1 MSRKITILG
10 AGPGG
15 YIGAIRA
22 AQLGARVTVIEDGRL
37 GGTCLNWGCI
47 PTKTI
52 RATAEAMETVRGM
65 SEFGLVLD
73 GTVKPDMKAV
83 MARKDKVV
91 DTLVL
96 GIQKAFDHYNIELIE
111 GAGSVLEPGRVRV
124 EKKDGQAVEV
134 SGDSLIL

>member
-1 MSRKITILG
+1 MSTKITILG

-22 AQLGARVTVIEDGRL
+22 AQLGARVTVIEDDRL

-52 RATAEAMETVRGM
+52 KATAEALEAARRF

-83 MARKDKVV
+83 MARKDKIV

-96 GIQKAFDHYNIELIE
+96 GIQKTFDH
-111 GAGSVLEPGRVRV
+111 
-124 EKKDGQAVEV
+124 
-134 SGDSLIL
+134 